1 MRRKGLD
8 GGRRSKSMHKF
19 SLPLMNLLRY
29 FGAHADPEMQAH
41 ELDRSWQRMAASL
54 AITLVWLI
62 EEYSS
67 AAADRPSPIFLVVS
81 VSYFVASFIYRTL
94 LKSQASRVRLI
105 LYVFLILDP
114 VMVVLVLATG
124 AQTFAFLN
132 PYLLFMVV
140 RCGIRYGIRTMYLAW
155 STTLLASLILL
166 TSEFW
171 RTNVELGLAFVL
183 MLLLVP
189 ALFAPLIRRVHNVRA
204 IEEERARV
212 SAMNELMVARSAFL
226 AKVSHEL
233 RSPLQG
239 IVSALD
245 VLEMRHG
252 RSGEEEIIDRI
263 RRSSLLLNTHLRDLL
278 TLASGEAGRL
288 EMRPEPFEAC
298 ALVESVAAAAGP
310 LAAAKSLRL
319 GVEVPP
325 EAVFVVADS
334 ARIDQILTN
343 LVINSIRY
351 TDVGQV
357 RLSLDAYDLPA
368 RLLRFVVAD
377 TGPGIPADVL
387 PTLLAPDRAQSGSER
402 RGEGSGL
409 GLAIVRTLVDHL
421 GGKVDVA
428 STLGQGTTFTIEI
441 PAEPV
446 PDADAHVERGS
457 DTGRVL
463 VVDDR
468 AEVLDALASV
478 VDELGFECDRASS
491 AAVGANLLASRSYDV
506 ALLDL
511 EMPLKGGAALAAET
525 RRGQGPN
532 RNARFIA
539 MSASVARQDAGRHF
553 DACLSK
559 PIDRD
564 ALRNV
569 LLRVGTAARPSQPG
583 LWSDEEAATRAAIV
597 DDGIG
602 RLR

>member
-1 MRRKGLD
+1 
-8 GGRRSKSMHKF
+8 
-19 SLPLMNLLRY
+19 
-29 FGAHADPEMQAH
+29 
-41 ELDRSWQRMAASL
+41 MAASL
-54 AITLVWLI
+54 AITLVWFA

-67 AAADRPSPIFLVVS
+67 AVVDRPSPVFLAVA
-81 VSYFVASFIYRTL
+81 VSYFLASLAYRGML
-94 LKSQASRVRLI
+94 LTQPERVRLL
-105 LYVFLILDP
+105 LYVFLVLDP
-114 VMVVLVLATG
+114 VMVVMVLASG

-132 PYLLFMVV
+132 PYLLFMIV

-155 STTLLASLILL
+155 STTLISSLILL

-171 RTNVELGLAFVL
+171 RTNVELTLAFLL

-245 VLEMRHG
+245 VLELRHG
-252 RSGEEEIIDRI
+252 RSGDEEIIGRI

-278 TLASGEAGRL
+278 TLARGEAGRL

-298 ALVESVAAAAGP
+298 ALVDSIAAAAGG
-310 LAAAKSLRL
+310 LALAKQLRL
-319 GVEVPP
+319 VVDVPSR
-325 EAVFVVADS
+325 AVFVVADG

-357 RLSLDAYDLPA
+357 RLALEPYDPA
-368 RLLRFVVAD
+368 ARKLRFVVAD

-387 PTLLAPDRAQSGSER
+387 PTLLAPDRAQTGAER
-402 RGEGSGL
+402 RGEGSGI

-421 GGKVDVA
+421 GGTVEVT
-428 STLGQGTTFTIEI
+428 STIGQGTTFSLAI
-441 PAEPV
+441 PAEPL
-446 PDADAHVERGS
+446 PDTEAHAEHGG

-468 AEVLDALASV
+468 AEVLEALASV

-491 AAVGANLLASRSYDV
+491 AAVGANLLATRTYDV

-511 EMPLKGGAALAAET
+511 EMPHKGGVALAADT

-532 RNARFIA
+532 RSTRFVA
-539 MSASVARQDAGRHF
+539 MSASVVSQEVGRHF

-559 PIDRD
+559 PIDRG
-564 ALRNV
+564 ALRLV
-569 LLRVGTAARPSQPG
+569 LLNVGPSARPSQPG
-583 LWSDEEAATRAAIV
+583 LWSEAT
-597 DDGIG
+597 
-602 RLR
+602 

>member
-1 MRRKGLD
+1 MLGL
-8 GGRRSKSMHKF
+8 GATLSKAS
-19 SLPLMNLLRY
+19 RY
-29 FGAHADPEMQAH
+29 FGAQSVAALRPYERDRATQRVIVCSIVAGIWCIQSWLGRFNAIQDYLALGFTIVYVVSSLLYRRRAGDDPRRGTVWLYAYLVADPAYLIAVLA
-41 ELDRSWQRMAASL
+41 LDPGTFAL
-54 AITLVWLI
+54 LHPLV
-62 EEYSS
+62 
-67 AAADRPSPIFLVVS
+67 LVV
-81 VSYFVASFIYRTL
+81 
-94 LKSQASRVRLI
+94 
-105 LYVFLILDP
+105 
-114 VMVVLVLATG
+114 
-124 AQTFAFLN
+124 
-132 PYLLFMVV
+132 VV
-140 RCGIRYGIRTMYLAW
+140 RSGIRYGLRTMYLAW
-155 STTLLASLILL
+155 GAAVIATPLVLTNPYWWSEIELTLS
-166 TSEFW
+166 F
-171 RTNVELGLAFVL
+171 FL
-183 MLLLVP
+183 MLLSVP
-189 ALFAPLIRRVHNVRA
+189 VFFSSLIRRIHNVRA

-212 SAMNELMVARSAFL
+212 AAMNELMVARSAFL

-298 ALVESVAAAAGP
+298 ALVESVATAAGP

-325 EAVFVVADS
+325 EAVFVVADG

-357 RLSLDAYDLPA
+357 RLSLDAYDHRA
-368 RLLRFVVAD
+368 RMLRFVVAD

-387 PTLLAPDRAQSGSER
+387 PTLLAPDRAQSGIER

-421 GGKVDVA
+421 GGKIDVA
-428 STLGQGTTFTIEI
+428 STLGQGTSFTIEI

-446 PDADAHVERGS
+446 PDAEANVERGS

-468 AEVLDALASV
+468 PEVLDALASV

-525 RRGQGPN
+525 RRGEGPN
-532 RNARFIA
+532 RDARFIA
-539 MSASVARQDAGRHF
+539 MSASVARQDVGLHF

-583 LWSDEEAATRAAIV
+583 LWSDE
-597 DDGIG
+597 
-602 RLR
+602 